1 MAVRVASD
9 LFYYALNICQK
20 LGMPHLVGL
29 GMPHLVGLVLECLER
44 TKSQPDA
51 PADPDG
57 LTQREVEVFRFN
69 ALGRSD
75 RDIARVGSPRQQ
87 WN

>member
-29 GMPHLVGLVLECLER
+29 VLECLER

-51 PADPDG
+51 SADPDG